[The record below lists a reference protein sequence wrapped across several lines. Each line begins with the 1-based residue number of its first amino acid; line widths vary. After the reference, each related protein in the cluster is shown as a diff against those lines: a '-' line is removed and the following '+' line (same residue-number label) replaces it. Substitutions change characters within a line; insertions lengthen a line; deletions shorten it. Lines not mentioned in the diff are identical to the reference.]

1 MSLDW
6 NATKVVGIDWDN
18 KEEGDTV
25 GRFAFILMFLGIGS
39 VNEKNVAEVIVRN
52 KIHEALFGATYY
64 YTDETTGV
72 RTNAYDA
79 DFIRRMIGYST
90 NVSTEPRA
98 KWLKRMTDSA
108 IQDQVRLTAIK
119 AKREQELV

>member
-6 NATKVVGIDWDN
+6 NASKVPNIDWDN
-18 KEEGDTV
+18 EDEASRV

-39 VNEKNVAEVIVRN
+39 VSENNVAEVIVRN
-52 KIHEALFGATYY
+52 KIHEALFGLTYY
-64 YTDETTGV
+64 FTDEATGV

-79 DFIRRMIGYST
+79 EFISKMIGYST

-98 KWLKRMTDSA
+98 KWLKRMTDNA
-108 IQDQVRLTAIK
+108 IANETRRAPK
-119 AKREQELV
+119 AEPALV

>member
-6 NATKVVGIDWDN
+6 NASKVPDIDWDN
-18 KEEGDTV
+18 EDEASRV

-39 VNEKNVAEVIVRN
+39 VSENNVAEVIIRN
-52 KIHEALFGATYY
+52 KIHEALFGPAYY
-64 YTDETTGV
+64 FTDKATGV

-79 DFIRRMIGYST
+79 EFIRKMIGYST
-90 NVSTEPRA
+90 NVSAEPKA

-108 IQDQVRLTAIK
+108 IADQVRQASK
-119 AKREQELV
+119 AEPALV

>member
-6 NATKVVGIDWDN
+6 NASKVPNIDWDN
-18 KEEGDTV
+18 EDEADRV

-39 VNEKNVAEVIVRN
+39 VSENNVAEVIVRN
-52 KIHEALFGATYY
+52 KIHEALFGPTYY
-64 YTDETTGV
+64 YTDEATGV

-79 DFIRRMIGYST
+79 EFISKMIGYST
-90 NVSTEPRA
+90 NVSTEPKA

-108 IQDQVRLTAIK
+108 IADQTRRAQK
-119 AKREQELV
+119 AEPALV